1 MANLQPGIWF
11 SSTLRLTAAFIFYLS
26 IIPVKG
32 FAQTKPSVN
41 VQNDAEILFLGT
53 SGGPA
58 LQKDRSRPST
68 LFIVGGQQYLIDCG
82 IGTIGRMVQA
92 DIQSQSI
99 RTIFITHHHP
109 DHDLGLAA
117 LMADQYFKVGPG
129 DTINIYGPPQTK
141 EFVAA
146 AFRYISIPYNV
157 FAAEPAIGFW
167 AGNGDSDLRDPFKAH
182 DIQPGKVFYQDGKI
196 RVTAVEN
203 THYKLIPAR
212 FRARMKSYSYR
223 FETPYGVIVFTGD
236 TGLTDS
242 VVQLAQGADI
252 LVSQVGGMNKNG
264 NRLMMQMLVKN
275 LHWSHEREQGLID
288 HVNNELMD
296 LQEVGE
302 LASRARVKSVLFYH
316 YPPAN
321 PEAYVSEMKKY
332 YSGPVFAPS
341 DLDRYCL
348 TKQADNGGTSK
359 SVISLCQKHPVVH

>member
-1 MANLQPGIWF
+1 MVNLQAGIWF
-11 SSTLRLTAAFIFYLS
+11 SSTLRLTASLILFLS
-26 IIPVKG
+26 IIPAKG
-32 FAQTKPSVN
+32 LAQAKPSVN
-41 VQNDAEILFLGT
+41 VQDDAEILFLGT

-68 LFIVGGQQYLIDCG
+68 LLIVGGRQYLIDCG
-82 IGTIGRMVQA
+82 IGTVTQMVQA
-92 DIQSQSI
+92 GIQSQSI

-117 LMADQYFKVGPG
+117 VMADQYFKVGTG

-146 AFRYISIPYNV
+146 AFHYISIPYNV
-157 FAAEPAIGFW
+157 FAAEPAMGFW
-167 AGNGDSDLRDPFKAH
+167 AGNGDNDLQDSFKAH
-182 DIQPGKVFYQDGKI
+182 DIQPGKVFYQDNKI
-196 RVTAVEN
+196 RVSAVEN
-203 THYKLIPAR
+203 THYKLMPAR

-236 TGLTDS
+236 TGLTDT

-252 LVSQVGGMNKNG
+252 LVSQVGGMNKDG
-264 NRLMMQMLVKN
+264 NKLMQMLEKN
-275 LHWSHEREQGLID
+275 LHWSHERAQGLIN
-288 HVNNELMD
+288 HANNELMD

-316 YPPAN
+316 YSPAN

-348 TKQADNGGTSK
+348 TKQTDIGSTSK
-359 SVISLCQKHPVVH
+359 SVISLCQKHPIVH